1 MADLID
7 KCCVDKGY
15 SHCGECADMPCEQ
28 LRQYS
33 YDDAEH
39 GDKPSGA
46 RLTIC
51 HAWAIRGK
59 SK

>member
-1 MADLID
+1 MQISIEFG
-7 KCCVDKGY
+7 KGREESVRNAY
-15 SHCGECADMPCEQ
+15 NVLSEGAKIEH
-28 LRQYS
+28 S